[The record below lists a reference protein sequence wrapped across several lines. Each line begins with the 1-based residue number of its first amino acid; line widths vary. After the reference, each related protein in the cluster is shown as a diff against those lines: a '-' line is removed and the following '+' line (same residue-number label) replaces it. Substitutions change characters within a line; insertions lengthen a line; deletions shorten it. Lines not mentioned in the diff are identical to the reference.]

1 MATEG
6 QPHAVLRQRHIIPTA
21 PSLAFRYRSM
31 LLSLDDILDIEP
43 LLSE

>member
-1 MATEG
+1 MATER
-6 QPHAVLRQRHIIPTA
+6 QPHVILRQPHIIPTA
-21 PSLAFRYRSM
+21 PSLAFRYGSM